1 MTQER
6 LRELILHIR
15 SKECRPDDTQY
26 KLEGSMMLDIHDA
39 LLSLHDGEV
48 HEDEPA
54 DAPVSIEADLDVHH
68 EAHDHSDLPPTEFI

>member
-15 SKECRPDDTQY
+15 DKDCKADLYY
-26 KLEGSMMLDIHDA
+26 KLEGSMILDIHDA

-68 EAHDHSDLPPTEFI
+68 EAHDHSDLPPT